1 MHPPAEHAVPSL
13 RIDFIGGAL
22 GFRRLS
28 GEGRGQPLARAV
40 GMRPGRTPAV
50 VDATA
55 GLGRDAFLLALLG
68 AEITMIERVPE
79 VAAALREALDRAR
92 AAEPDLA
99 PVLDRMH
106 LVMGDARALLPTL
119 SPDVVL
125 VDPMH
130 PERTKSALVK
140 AGMRELRGVVGDD
153 PDAAELMAAAL
164 AAARERVVLKWP
176 RKAAALPGLPAPSH
190 QLVGRST
197 RYDVFMRPPR
207 ADAG

>member
-1 MHPPAEHAVPSL
+1 MIAL

-40 GMRPGRTPAV
+40 GLKQGRTPTV

-68 AEITMIERVPE
+68 ADVTMIERVPA
-79 VAAALREALDRAR
+79 VATALREALDHAR

-99 PVLDRMH
+99 PILARMH
-106 LVMGDARALLPTL
+106 LIAGDARQLLPTL

-140 AGMRELRGVVGDD
+140 AEMRELRGVVGDD

-164 AAARERVVLKWP
+164 AAAQERVVLKWP
-176 RKAAALPGLPAPSH
+176 RKAASLSGLPPPSH
-190 QLVGRST
+190 QIVGRST
-197 RYDVFMRPPR
+197 RYDVFMTHK
-207 ADAG
+207 